1 MIKNKFTTYKL
12 NREVLEA
19 LTKLKYLTPTEVQE
33 KVIPLALENK
43 NIVVKAKT
51 GSGKTAAFA
60 IPIVENVVWEEN
72 APQALV
78 LEPTR
83 ELAYQVKDE
92 VFNIG
97 RMKRIKVPVIFGGA
111 PFDKQALSLKQ
122 KSHVVVG
129 TPGRILDHLKK
140 GTLNISKVK
149 YFIVDEADLMLDMGF
164 INDVKEI
171 MGYLGDLHTTMLF
184 SATLPDEVDKLANE
198 YMDDAVKIMI
208 EDDTVTQDTIT
219 QLGYEVENEEKFD
232 LLLDVL
238 YEQSPEYAMIFCST
252 REMVNVLFRQLKKE
266 KIRCGMLHGM
276 VDQQERLATVDDFRQ
291 GKFSILIA
299 TDVAARGI
307 DFDTIT
313 HVINYDMPNA
323 KETYVHR
330 IGRTGRNGKTG
341 TAITFVN
348 EKEKRLKGIIE
359 EYTNAGI
366 TMCERKSKE
375 ELEEK
380 KKEYLKKQKQRQPLK
395 EKKGAVFNKD
405 IMKLSIGGGRKSKMR
420 AVDIVGT
427 ICSIGGVTADDIGII
442 DIRDSLTYVEILNGK
457 GKIVLDALQNKPIKA
472 KIRKVR
478 MTRN

>member
-1 MIKNKFTTYKL
+1 MIKNEFATYKL
-12 NREVLEA
+12 NRDVLEA
-19 LTKLKYLTPTEVQE
+19 LTKLKYLTPTEVQR
-33 KVIPLALENK
+33 KAIPPALDNK
-43 NIVVKAKT
+43 NIVVKSKT

-97 RMKRIKVPVIFGGA
+97 RMKRIKVPVVFGGA

-129 TPGRILDHLKK
+129 TPGRVLDHLQK
-140 GTLNISKVK
+140 GTLDISQVK
-149 YFIVDEADLMLDMGF
+149 YFIIDEADLMLDMGF
-164 INDVKEI
+164 LADVKEI
-171 MGYLGDLHTTMLF
+171 MSYLPEKHTTMLF
-184 SATLPDEVDKLANE
+184 SATLPDEVDNLANE
-198 YMDDAVKIMI
+198 YMSDPVKIMI
-208 EDDTVTQDTIT
+208 EDETVTQDTIT

-238 YEQSPEYAMIFCST
+238 YEQSPEYCMIFCST
-252 REMVNVLFRQLKKE
+252 REMVNVLFRQLKKAR
-266 KIRCGMLHGM
+266 IRCGMLHGM
-276 VDQQERLATVDDFRQ
+276 VDQMERLTTIDDFRQ
-291 GKFSILIA
+291 GKFTILIA

-341 TAITFVN
+341 TAITFIN
-348 EKEKRLKGIIE
+348 DREKRLQGLIE
-359 EYTNAGI
+359 EYTNAKI
-366 TMCERKSKE
+366 TMCVPKSRE
-375 ELEEK
+375 ELQEK
-380 KKEYLKKQKQRQPLK
+380 KQAFLQKQKIRQPLK
-395 EKKGAVFNKD
+395 AKKGAVFNKD

-427 ICSIGGVTADDIGII
+427 ICSINDVAAEDIGII
-442 DIRDSLTYVEILNGK
+442 DVRDSLTYVEILNGK

-478 MTRN
+478 MTR